1 MKTVFRSLRTG
12 PAGCRL
18 YDGDVLIGEIRDLRL
33 TQARFRRDG
42 RTMIG
47 TDVPLPL
54 YWEQY
59 IHHQHRERNAG
70 SHGVVRILR
79 EEDDRL
85 LLHCEGS
92 SGAREAVSSFTV
104 GWERRDDPA
113 AYVMHAEALLSV
125 PEGRNW
131 AVAHNPHHG
140 ELEFCNLWP
149 EGTFVTTGES
159 KRYQCC
165 CIVRGGETI
174 RIAHHHLESADKHNI
189 RMTSGDMFTWLL
201 EDENPVVRIESDEVV
216 HAGLCAYMWDA
227 HFAYRMPG
235 GSGDVVLPSG
245 SARRA
250 RFSLYTIDRTEGAG
264 ILESAVPAES
274 PELRTTPL
282 YGEGLNRFSPSSV
295 PVERNSWPW
304 STEVAAGDAGDV
316 VFARDESAGY
326 DDTHS
331 LRIDARGNAVARWV
345 ATTLGPAFG
354 GPPFVDRARH
364 RLSARI
370 RTHDVHGK
378 ASIALRLHREGV
390 GDLFQLSEYEVFRS
404 RPASAGT
411 WDLIEVLTPPIS
423 PPPDRMHLLLEQEGT
438 GTSWFDNVLY
448 SQET

>member
-1 MKTVFRSLRTG
+1 MKNGFRCLRTG

-18 YDGDVLIGEIRDLRL
+18 YDGDVLIGEILGLRL
-33 TQARFRRDG
+33 TQARFRRNG
-42 RTMIG
+42 RVMIG
-47 TDVPLPL
+47 SDVPLPL
-54 YWEQY
+54 FWEQY
-59 IHHQHRERNAG
+59 INHQHSERNAG

-92 SGAREAVSSFTV
+92 SGAREALSSFTV
-104 GWERRDDPA
+104 GWERGDDPA
-113 AYVMHAEALLSV
+113 SYVMHAEALLSV
-125 PEGRNW
+125 PEGNQW

-149 EGTFVTTGES
+149 EGTFAATGAS

-165 CIVRGGETI
+165 CVVRSEGTI

-189 RMTSGDMFTWLL
+189 HMNSGDIFTWLL
-201 EDENPVVRIESDEVV
+201 EDENPVLRIDSDEVV
-216 HAGLCAYMWDA
+216 QAGLCAYMWDA
-227 HFAYRMPG
+227 HFAYRMTAGPE
-235 GSGDVVLPSG
+235 DTFLRAG

-250 RFSLYTIDRTEGAG
+250 RFSLYTINRTEGAK
-264 ILESAVPAES
+264 ILESAVPAEC

-282 YGEGLNRFSPSSV
+282 YEEGLNRFSSSAA
-295 PVERNSWPW
+295 PDEENFWPW
-304 STEVAAGDAGDV
+304 STEVTEGDEGTV
-316 VFARDESAGY
+316 LFARDESVGY
-326 DDTHS
+326 DDTCS
-331 LRIDARGNAVARWV
+331 VRINAGENAVARWV

-370 RTHDVHGK
+370 LTRDVRGK
-378 ASIALRLHREGV
+378 VSVALRLHREGV
-390 GDLFQLSEYEVFRS
+390 GDLFQLSDYEVFRS
-404 RPASAGT
+404 RPVSAGT
-411 WDLIEVLTPPIS
+411 WDLIEVITPPIS